1 MGSDGY
7 IQLPVIDFSV
17 LNNQNPDLCVYESI
31 KTKVIKALQEYGCFH
46 ASIAG
51 VAPEL
56 QESVYDSI
64 KLLFEIPTETKS
76 KNTSPNLF
84 YGYIGNSPQ
93 LPLYE
98 SMGID
103 DPCIPEQVQNFTNL
117 MWPQGNPHFSNDIQI
132 YAKKL
137 WELNVMTMK
146 MVFEFLNLKEYL
158 NEHIELTNHVLK
170 LMKYRVPEPNEANL
184 GMHDH
189 ADSGVMTILHQ
200 NEGEGLEILTK
211 HNQWLKVK
219 HSPNF
224 FIDLDEVVR
233 MMVLESLN
241 LEKYMEEHMEL
252 TSYLVRVMK
261 YRPPAKNESNM
272 GLLSHADKNIL
283 TILQSNEVEGLEVQS
298 KDGEWIKVKFSAN
311 SCVVMVG
318 ETFKGEKERFSIGL
332 FSVPKW
338 DKIIK
343 APEEMVDEEH
353 PLLFK
358 PFDYGEFFKFFIKEE
373 NINDK
378 FALEKYC
385 GVPSLNL

>member
-1 MGSDGY
+1 MGS
-7 IQLPVIDFSV
+7 QAPLRLPTIDFSKISK
-17 LNNQNPDLCVYESI
+17 NNRGTLLWDS
-31 KTKVIKALQEYGCFH
+31 TKAQVFKALQEFGCFE
-46 ASIAG
+46 AFFNEIS
-51 VAPEL
+51 L
-56 QESVYDSI
+56 D
-64 KLLFEIPTETKS
+64 LRNTLFSSLKQLFDLPLETKVRNVTE
-76 KNTSPNLF
+76 KL
-84 YGYIGNSPQ
+84 YDGYIGQAKEVPIF
-93 LPLYE
+93 E
-98 SMGID
+98 SLGIQE
-103 DPCIPEQVQNFTNL
+103 PESFANL
-117 MWPQGNPHFSNDIQI
+117 MWPQGNTEFSNIIKD
-132 YAKKL
+132 YADKL
-137 WELNVMTMK
+137 K
-146 MVFEFLNLKEYL
+146 
-158 NEHIELTNHVLK
+158 
-170 LMKYRVPEPNEANL
+170 
-184 GMHDH
+184 
-189 ADSGVMTILHQ
+189 
-200 NEGEGLEILTK
+200 
-211 HNQWLKVK
+211 
-219 HSPNF
+219 
-224 FIDLDEVVR
+224 DLDEVVR

-298 KDGEWIKVKFSAN
+298 KDAEWIKVKFSAN

-318 ETFKGEKERFSIGL
+318 ETFKVWTNRRLHAATHRVVMKGEKERFSIGL